1 VLYELE
7 DYNAVIAGDSMKR
20 ASLMILLI
28 ILMMITFNMPL
39 IVISTPENQIE
50 VKVGEFWRTD
60 LSYPVLATFIEDFN
74 GDDISDILLFTLRK
88 IYLLDYLSN
97 VTLSME
103 FDENI
108 WAYYLGNID
117 NDTISEIILS
127 TETGYLYL
135 LKITSSKMKTLWKTK
150 IGFGS
155 PAYDYEIL
163 DIDGDGVVEIAAAAR
178 NYRVYMYLN
187 NGSQIVEQP
196 VTTEYVHLAS
206 VDVQHDGDQEL
217 IIATEDSNIYY
228 LDGGNMYLWFTR
240 PGISFYDIIAD
251 DLDSDGTKEV
261 YSIASD
267 GALRAHRFTG
277 GVLWS
282 ENLGYIPYHLF
293 SKDVDNDGFKEIV
306 VYGERS
312 FSVIRYDG
320 TLMWNI
326 SLNIDASIVSVT
338 TLNMDFDDAL
348 EFIVL
353 TSNNMLYLFDGNTL
367 ISSYSIVGLG
377 KATSMAVGNFDAN
390 YDDVLSEIVIG
401 TLAGNVLVLGFDVDG
416 DGLLSIEENIM
427 YHTDPLKKDSDGDEI
442 NDYDEIIQNTD
453 PLNPDTD
460 RDGII
465 DGFDTF
471 NGLNDYYIYSLILVL
486 LIGIPSVGIL
496 RIRRRQEV

>member
-1 VLYELE
+1 
-7 DYNAVIAGDSMKR
+7 
-20 ASLMILLI
+20 
-28 ILMMITFNMPL
+28 
-39 IVISTPENQIE
+39 
-50 VKVGEFWRTD
+50 
-60 LSYPVLATFIEDFN
+60 
-74 GDDISDILLFTLRK
+74 
-88 IYLLDYLSN
+88 
-97 VTLSME
+97 
-103 FDENI
+103 
-108 WAYYLGNID
+108 
-117 NDTISEIILS
+117 
-127 TETGYLYL
+127 
-135 LKITSSKMKTLWKTK
+135 
-150 IGFGS
+150 
-155 PAYDYEIL
+155 
-163 DIDGDGVVEIAAAAR
+163 
-178 NYRVYMYLN
+178 
-187 NGSQIVEQP
+187 
-196 VTTEYVHLAS
+196 
-206 VDVQHDGDQEL
+206 
-217 IIATEDSNIYY
+217 
-228 LDGGNMYLWFTR
+228 
-240 PGISFYDIIAD
+240 
-251 DLDSDGTKEV
+251 
-261 YSIASD
+261 
-267 GALRAHRFTG
+267 
-277 GVLWS
+277 
-282 ENLGYIPYHLF
+282 
-293 SKDVDNDGFKEIV
+293 
-306 VYGERS
+306 
-312 FSVIRYDG
+312 
-320 TLMWNI
+320 
-326 SLNIDASIVSVT
+326 T